1 MNVLSLGCL
10 CRFWLSLGFLCSG
23 GNWRQEVASYAS
35 AKGTT
40 CGGVRH
46 SHLNNWSRLIVL
58 DELEQL
64 RLVARFFL
72 GVDQRQ
78 VFEDE
83 ALTWVRLPTN
93 PIASLQGASPVLKR
107 LADEQLDAELR
118 RPVVDSS
125 HGLRLV

>member
-1 MNVLSLGCL
+1 M
-10 CRFWLSLGFLCSG
+10 GFLCSG
-23 GNWRQEVASYAS
+23 GGY
-35 AKGTT
+35 
-40 CGGVRH
+40 
-46 SHLNNWSRLIVL
+46 LNNWSRLIVL

-83 ALTWVRLPTN
+83 ALTWILLPAD

-125 HGLRLV
+125 HALRLV